1 MAIRSRPRAGDPQGP
16 PPADL
21 SGFPSFRLRGPR
33 VRIHRASVGPWWFN
47 SDLTQRF
54 DLPAPA
60 GTCYLADDP
69 NGAFIEVFR
78 GFAGGLIPEAEITAR
93 RIARVRPPRSI
104 RLADLLNERAAMFGV
119 TAELGSTSDYERSQ
133 AWAGAFARAGFEGI
147 RYHLRHDPTSRLVGI
162 AVFGEAGERDW
173 PVLADDPVDDR
184 TVREVARRFGIRVLP
199 GP

>member
-1 MAIRSRPRAGDPQGP
+1 M
-16 PPADL
+16 
-21 SGFPSFRLRGPR
+21 
-33 VRIHRASVGPWWFN
+33 
-47 SDLTQRF
+47 
-54 DLPAPA
+54 
-60 GTCYLADDP
+60 
-69 NGAFIEVFR
+69 
-78 GFAGGLIPEAEITAR
+78 
-93 RIARVRPPRSI
+93 RPPRSI

-173 PVLADDPVDDR
+173 PVLADDPIDDR